1 MAKLATQ
8 TIAFQ
13 ISKAVGDSD
22 SDEITILDIDA
33 LTELLE
39 AVSAM
44 AGDDGVIVELIK

>member
-13 ISKAVGDSD
+13 ISKAVSDSE
-22 SDEITILDIDA
+22 SDEIVVLDIES

-39 AVSAM
+39 AITALV
-44 AGDDGVIVELIK
+44 GDENVVELIK